1 MAELTIDKDMSG
13 LLFSVESDNEN
24 APQWSGKIKVNG
36 EEYEIAVWEN
46 ESKDGR
52 IYMSAKIQEP
62 REQGSGEVRAGGA
75 NRSGTNRSSNNPIAA
90 RPKPTRR

>member
-13 LLFSVESDNEN
+13 LLFGVESDNEN

-62 REQGSGEVRAGGA
+62 KQQGGGDAPRRAAPRGNA
-75 NRSGTNRSSNNPIAA
+75 APIAA